1 MPVTGHAAGV
11 VLIHLCAYLALLR
24 ERFFQADAGDFEDS
38 FFALEMTGFCGL
50 FTEKFMAEYVGIRE
64 RGGIEHRV
72 GNAALR
78 QQVAFQASGFVG
90 KAEGLGYVHAAD
102 DMAIVG
108 AD

>member
-24 ERFFQADAGDFEDS
+24 ERFFQADARDFEDC

-50 FTEKFMAEYVGIRE
+50 FAKEFMTKHVGVRE

-78 QQVAFQASGFVG
+78 QQVAFQASGFVR

-102 DMAIVG
+102 DLAIVG
-108 AD
+108 SD